1 MAYASRVGSSSG
13 GGRGNLLPELPGT
26 SNNSSAKSLKTKRQ
40 SHKNRAYSL
49 QDKENIVTMI
59 ESGARNIEIVR
70 KLNCPESTVRN
81 IKRNL
86 VEIKKS
92 ISLAKKYFGS
102 DGNAKRAMKDKGDR
116 NRFVLLT
123 CNASG
128 DYLMKPLVIY
138 KYKRPRAYKGCDMN
152 KLNVYWEQTKKGYM
166 STELSR
172 KWFDECFVKD
182 AKKYCQ
188 KKNVA
193 FKVVLFLDNA
203 PSHAKFLVGRHPA
216 VEVVFLPPNTTS
228 KIQPLDQEIIAN
240 VKLLYYK
247 YVHDKMRKET
257 DKQEELKEVDEDV
270 SSSSEEETQH
280 SPLSASP
287 TQPPLRRNPHT
298 PSTSTPLPTA
308 SASTSPPG
316 IVSNLSAVMTITA
329 FWKKFNILQAV
340 NFLVNAWNNITLATV
355 RHGWSALL
363 PHLKSAETER
373 RQTADLMNEV
383 LKAVRNIP
391 APGFEEVN
399 REDLEEMLR
408 DGDATGS
415 VDDIL
420 DEEDSDDGGDAAS
433 EAEEHEQ
440 RKVTTQKL
448 SHILGVCTSLHE
460 MIQDIGESEQGEKEK
475 MIGFVN
481 QISRNYQKHYN
492 DRMNDRQQSLI
503 TRFLSQCRPAQEQEI
518 GMEEDEEIDDIGE
531 LPDDFDFTGLRKC

>member
-1 MAYASRVGSSSG
+1 
-13 GGRGNLLPELPGT
+13 
-26 SNNSSAKSLKTKRQ
+26 
-40 SHKNRAYSL
+40 
-49 QDKENIVTMI
+49 
-59 ESGARNIEIVR
+59 
-70 KLNCPESTVRN
+70 
-81 IKRNL
+81 
-86 VEIKKS
+86 
-92 ISLAKKYFGS
+92 
-102 DGNAKRAMKDKGDR
+102 
-116 NRFVLLT
+116 
-123 CNASG
+123 
-128 DYLMKPLVIY
+128 
-138 KYKRPRAYKGCDMN
+138 
-152 KLNVYWEQTKKGYM
+152 
-166 STELSR
+166 
-172 KWFDECFVKD
+172 
-182 AKKYCQ
+182 
-188 KKNVA
+188 
-193 FKVVLFLDNA
+193 
-203 PSHAKFLVGRHPA
+203 
-216 VEVVFLPPNTTS
+216 
-228 KIQPLDQEIIAN
+228 
-240 VKLLYYK
+240 
-247 YVHDKMRKET
+247 
-257 DKQEELKEVDEDV
+257 
-270 SSSSEEETQH
+270 
-280 SPLSASP
+280 
-287 TQPPLRRNPHT
+287 
-298 PSTSTPLPTA
+298 
-308 SASTSPPG
+308 
-316 IVSNLSAVMTITA
+316 MTITA
-329 FWKKFNILQAV
+329 FWKKFNIRQAV

-420 DEEDSDDGGDAAS
+420 DEDSDDGGDAAS

-531 LPDDFDFTGLRKC
+531 LPDDFDFTGFEEVLTKVREPDTSRKSEEGAGDGIQMPQ